1 MIDPDSSSPI
11 IILVG
16 LLILHAFFAAIKEAI
31 ISMRRSRRLQLIE
44 EGNQAAKLID
54 RLAENATHLLAT
66 EQLVLKFIGFF
77 VVAFAAFVYTT
88 PLAQA
93 ISGHNFIAMLII
105 TITTVLLTLIFG
117 ELIPREI
124 GRNYPESIALWG
136 IYPVNFLSYF
146 AAPLARLVTQF
157 GWALTGRP
165 NNGHDYGFGIITEED
180 LRTYVDASEEGGALN
195 EDEKE
200 MIYSIFDLDDTSARE
215 VMVPRIDIV
224 AVEVQTAIMEAL
236 DIILEEGHSRL
247 PVYIDNIDNIV
258 GILYAKDLLAHWRS
272 GGELGPVQKLIRDVY
287 YVPETKPV
295 SDLLHE
301 LQTKK
306 VQIAIVVDE
315 YGGTAGLVTVED
327 IVEEIVGEIHDEYD
341 SEEFFMQYISDDEY
355 IFNGRVDLDD
365 INALMSANL
374 PTDENDTLG
383 GLIYNT
389 LGRVPEA
396 GDALDVGDLHITVL
410 EVIGRRIGTVKV
422 ERLRLDIQQ
431 TETAGESIKA
441 DKNTSP
447 LVNNRPHN
455 AVSEST

>member
-1 MIDPDSSSPI
+1 
-11 IILVG
+11 
-16 LLILHAFFAAIKEAI
+16 
-31 ISMRRSRRLQLIE
+31 
-44 EGNQAAKLID
+44 
-54 RLAENATHLLAT
+54 
-66 EQLVLKFIGFF
+66 
-77 VVAFAAFVYTT
+77 
-88 PLAQA
+88 
-93 ISGHNFIAMLII
+93 
-105 TITTVLLTLIFG
+105 
-117 ELIPREI
+117 
-124 GRNYPESIALWG
+124 
-136 IYPVNFLSYF
+136 
-146 AAPLARLVTQF
+146 
-157 GWALTGRP
+157 
-165 NNGHDYGFGIITEED
+165 
-180 LRTYVDASEEGGALN
+180 
-195 EDEKE
+195 
-200 MIYSIFDLDDTSARE
+200 
-215 VMVPRIDIV
+215 
-224 AVEVQTAIMEAL
+224 
-236 DIILEEGHSRL
+236 
-247 PVYIDNIDNIV
+247 
-258 GILYAKDLLAHWRS
+258 
-272 GGELGPVQKLIRDVY
+272 
-287 YVPETKPV
+287 
-295 SDLLHE
+295 
-301 LQTKK
+301 
-306 VQIAIVVDE
+306 
-315 YGGTAGLVTVED
+315 VTVED